1 MLGSGGA
8 RALLTWAQ
16 RPPGWAAWGPLLR
29 QEWGEHSHPSTRMV
43 PGKVVAR
50 EPGPGH
56 RRDLDRQR
64 EKGRAGDAQAAAA
77 A

>member
-1 MLGSGGA
+1 MGTATAWVGSMGA
-8 RALLTWAQ
+8 TLEA
-16 RPPGWAAWGPLLR
+16 GV
-29 QEWGEHSHPSTRMV
+29 GEHSHPSTRMV